1 MKRVLLGGFLALN
14 LLVATPAYADNGGYG
29 QGDECGRNGGCDNHR
44 RENYGD
50 NSCKYVCPA
59 FDKSPV
65 QDSFNLN
72 VCLPGATC
80 YYGEP
85 KKDGQGG
92 NQPPPQGGQQP
103 KSQGGLDPACL
114 LSLPYH
120 CDPKPAV

>member
-1 MKRVLLGGFLALN
+1 MGTMKRLVLGAVIALSLGMGS
-14 LLVATPAYADNGGYG
+14 PAYADHGGYR

-65 QDSFNLN
+65 QDSFNFDPQ

-80 YYGEP
+80 YFEDR
-85 KKDGQGG
+85 KK
-92 NQPPPQGGQQP
+92 NQEQQP
-103 KSQGGLDPACL
+103 K
-114 LSLPYH
+114 
-120 CDPKPAV
+120 